1 LTTRLPSWWPAQLTM
16 PDIPPTTTLVS
27 LRRRLAISIAIAT
40 GCMLLSVAILVVA
53 LTRVA
58 GATSAQVDR
67 LDPAGAATLDLATAL
82 LDQQT
87 AIRGYALTADRALLA
102 PYETGVAAQA
112 EAADRLRALLRDE
125 PAVLRDL
132 DDLDGLAQG
141 WRTDFAEPVISQVNA
156 AGAGSVPPATFAE
169 SGRRFVEVRTTL
181 ELIERDLADAREQS
195 RADLTS
201 ANALLIALFL
211 VGSALL
217 AIGLVVVWALLR
229 RWVTDPLDRL
239 GAEVRRVVGGD
250 LEHRIDVS
258 GPSEITALAAD
269 VESMRR
275 GVVLEL
281 GIAVQAREELRTATT
296 MLEDQAEEL
305 RRSNRDLEQFAY
317 VASHDLQEPLRK
329 VISFCQ
335 LLQKRYA
342 GKLDERGDQYVDF
355 AVDGAKRMQ
364 RLINDLLAFSR
375 VGRTTGDFVD
385 VPLDEALAE
394 ALSRL
399 STPIEE
405 AQAEVTADPL
415 PVVLGDPTLLTQV
428 FQNLVGNAVKFRSEA
443 PPRIHIGV
451 ERGDEFWQFTCTD
464 NGIGI
469 APEYA
474 EKIFVI
480 FQRLHS
486 RDEYGGTGIGLAL
499 VKKIIEFHGGRI
511 WLAAPAATSGTTLCF
526 TLPLTV
532 APPPV
537 SAAPAAAVERTSF
550 VDA

>member
-1 LTTRLPSWWPAQLTM
+1 M
-16 PDIPPTTTLVS
+16 PDPPPTPPSS
-27 LRRRLAISIAIAT
+27 LRRRLAVSTAIAA
-40 GCMLLSVAILVVA
+40 GCMLLGVAVLVVA
-53 LTRVA
+53 LTRMT

-67 LDPAGAATLDLATAL
+67 LDPAEAATLDLVTAL
-82 LDQQT
+82 FDQQT

-102 PYETGVAAQA
+102 PYETAVASQADAQN
-112 EAADRLRALLRDE
+112 RLRTLLSDE
-125 PAVLRDL
+125 PAALGDIDELER
-132 DDLDGLAQG
+132 LAQG
-141 WRTDFAEPVISQVNA
+141 WRTDFAEPAITQVAA

-169 SGRRFVEVRTTL
+169 SGQRFSEVRAAL
-181 ELIERDLADAREQS
+181 ERIESDLAAARQQS

-201 ANALLIALFL
+201 ANRLL
-211 VGSALL
+211 VGMFVIGTVLL
-217 AIGLVVVWALLR
+217 AMGLLGLWALLR
-229 RWVTDPLDRL
+229 RWVTGPLDQL

-250 LEHRIDVS
+250 LEHRIDVA
-258 GPSEITALAAD
+258 GPSEITSLAAD

-281 GIAVQAREELRTATT
+281 EVAVHAREELRTASA
-296 MLEDQAEEL
+296 LLADQAEEL

-342 GKLDERGDQYVDF
+342 GKLDERGDQYVEF

-385 VPLDEALAE
+385 VPLDEALEE
-394 ALSRL
+394 ALNRL
-399 STPIEE
+399 SAVIEE
-405 AQAEVTADPL
+405 ARAQVTADPL
-415 PVVLGDPTLLTQV
+415 PVVHGDPTLLTQV
-428 FQNLVGNAVKFRSEA
+428 FQNLVGNAVKFRGET
-443 PPRIHIGV
+443 PPRVHIGV
-451 ERGDEFWQFTCTD
+451 QRDDEFWQFTCVD

-480 FQRLHS
+480 FQRLHP
-486 RDEYGGTGIGLAL
+486 REDYGGTGIGLAL
-499 VKKIIEFHGGRI
+499 VKKIVEFHGGRI
-511 WLAAPAATSGTTLCF
+511 WLAASPPSGTTLCF
-526 TLPLTV
+526 TLPVSV
-532 APPPV
+532 APPSA
-537 SAAPAAAVERTSF
+537 SAAPAATAREDVLR
-550 VDA
+550 